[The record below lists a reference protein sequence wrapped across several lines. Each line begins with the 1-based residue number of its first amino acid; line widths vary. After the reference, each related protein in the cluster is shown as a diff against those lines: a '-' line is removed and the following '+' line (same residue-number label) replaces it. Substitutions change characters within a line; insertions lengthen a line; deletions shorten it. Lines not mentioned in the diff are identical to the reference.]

1 MPVVQHPEEFHGM
14 VSVVSDAGVL
24 GAACG
29 GCDPVVV
36 ESVSG
41 LVWGEPAHGFGVH
54 HGHPQIF
61 DISTGSAGADAVVDA
76 AVVAADGVEVETLA
90 QVFGRDY

>member
-1 MPVVQHPEEFHGM
+1 LPVVQHPEEFHGM

-36 ESVSG
+36 ESVS
-41 LVWGEPAHGFGVH
+41 
-54 HGHPQIF
+54 
-61 DISTGSAGADAVVDA
+61 
-76 AVVAADGVEVETLA
+76 
-90 QVFGRDY
+90 